1 MARARNIKPGFF
13 KNEDLGELTP
23 VVRLFFIGLW
33 CVADREGR
41 FEDRPRRLWAEIMP
55 YDHYEGEAAMEQLAA
70 RGFVVRYEVDGMRC
84 AQIVNFLKH
93 QTPHCKEAP
102 SIIPGPSA
110 ESTGKGCDEH
120 RESTGKGGDEH
131 QESTVKGGDEHP
143 LDSLIPGLLDP
154 LIPGFQGRPDG
165 LPSSGADEKSAPAAV
180 TGDHVPAKAKIRQ
193 PPAAKKFSSP
203 EIRPAGSYAWDAYA
217 SAYLHRYRTAPV
229 RNAKVNGQF
238 AQLAKRLP
246 GDEIEHVVR
255 WYVSS
260 NASHHVRSKH
270 CVDLLLRD
278 CEGLRT
284 EWATGARMT
293 DTEARQID
301 QHDAGAEAARWVTE
315 NMEQLRQARR
325 EGKI

>member
-13 KNEDLGELTP
+13 KNEELGELP
-23 VVRLFFIGLW
+23 PAVRLFFVGLW

-55 YDHYEGEAAMEQLAA
+55 YDQYEGDAAMEQLAA
-70 RGFVVRYEVDGMRC
+70 RGFVVRYEVGGVRY

-93 QTPHCKEAP
+93 QAPHYKEVASGIP
-102 SIIPGPSA
+102 SPLGLNDEQNKINVGPTSA
-110 ESTGKGCDEH
+110 DDCVNVGPTSADGL
-120 RESTGKGGDEH
+120 GGA
-131 QESTVKGGDEHP
+131 SP
-143 LDSLIPGLLDP
+143 PLIPGLLDP

-165 LPSSGADEKSAPAAV
+165 LPSPDADEKSAPAAV

-193 PPAAKKFSSP
+193 PPAAKNGTAVANKP
-203 EIRPAGSYAWDAYA
+203 TGSNAWAAYA
-217 SAYLHRYRTAPV
+217 SAYLARYHTEPV

-238 AQLAKRLP
+238 AHLAKRLP
-246 GDEIEHVVR
+246 EDEIEHVVR
-255 WYVSS
+255 WYVAS
-260 NASHHVRSKH
+260 NAALYVRSKH

>member
-1 MARARNIKPGFF
+1 MKFSATINLAGIDDAGLSDKTDLADWVILEYIADWYTVPKATKRADKVWINYRHLIAQIPIIGIKS
-13 KNEDLGELTP
+13 KSAVSSRIHKLAALGLLIVEQDDDGRMFASLGQ
-23 VVRLFFIGLW
+23 VAIDVRCFR
-33 CVADREGR
+33 VDRSPDREGVR
-41 FEDRPRRLWAEIMP
+41 ENERGVRENERGGVRENEHTVDNQFLSDNHIPAGSQIRP
-55 YDHYEGEAAMEQLAA
+55 Q
-70 RGFVVRYEVDGMRC
+70 
-84 AQIVNFLKH
+84 
-93 QTPHCKEAP
+93 
-102 SIIPGPSA
+102 S
-110 ESTGKGCDEH
+110 
-120 RESTGKGGDEH
+120 
-131 QESTVKGGDEHP
+131 
-143 LDSLIPGLLDP
+143 
-154 LIPGFQGRPDG
+154 
-165 LPSSGADEKSAPAAV
+165 
-180 TGDHVPAKAKIRQ
+180 
-193 PPAAKKFSSP
+193 AAKKFASP

-217 SAYLHRYRTAPV
+217 SAYLHRYRTEPV
-229 RNAKVNGQF
+229 RNAKTNGQF

>member
-1 MARARNIKPGFF
+1 MKFAATINLAGIDDAGLSGKTDLSDWVIIEYIADWYTAPKATKRADKVWINYKHLMAQVPILGIKSKSAVSARLHRLAA
-13 KNEDLGELTP
+13 LGLLIVEQDDDG
-23 VVRLFFIGLW
+23 RLFASLGQ
-33 CVADREGR
+33 VAIDVRCFRVDRSPDREGVR
-41 FEDRPRRLWAEIMP
+41 ENE
-55 YDHYEGEAAMEQLAA
+55 
-70 RGFVVRYEVDGMRC
+70 RGVRENERGGVRENEHTIENQFLSEN
-84 AQIVNFLKH
+84 QI
-93 QTPHCKEAP
+93 
-102 SIIPGPSA
+102 SA
-110 ESTGKGCDEH
+110 GS
-120 RESTGKGGDEH
+120 
-131 QESTVKGGDEHP
+131 
-143 LDSLIPGLLDP
+143 
-154 LIPGFQGRPDG
+154 
-165 LPSSGADEKSAPAAV
+165 
-180 TGDHVPAKAKIRQ
+180 KIRPQ
-193 PPAAKKFSSP
+193 AAAKNGTAMANKP
-203 EIRPAGSYAWDAYA
+203 TGSLAWGAYA
-217 SAYLHRYRTAPV
+217 SAYLDRYRTEPV

-260 NASHHVRSKH
+260 NASHYVRSKH